1 MAKKVDKAKKN
12 INSKLKTDHEEF
24 LAGAKLAD
32 KESGR
37 APESRE

>member
-1 MAKKVDKAKKN
+1 MPKKIEKN
-12 INSKLKTDHEEF
+12 QKNNNSKLKTDHEEF

>member
-1 MAKKVDKAKKN
+1 MAKKMDKAKKKMD
-12 INSKLKTDHEEF
+12 SKLKTDHAEF